1 MLRCS
6 LGVSL
11 RRASALPAPSSTTM
25 TSILSGP
32 LYVSET
38 YVLILLSQRSSVT
51 RKTCSGFRLASG
63 PEIKAGI
70 WAEAEARPAREV
82 WRAGGGVRRRAG

>member
-1 MLRCS
+1 MRLRRRLTKSLCS

-25 TSILSGP
+25 TSILSVP

-38 YVLILLSQRSSVT
+38 YLVR
-51 RKTCSGFRLASG
+51 
-63 PEIKAGI
+63 
-70 WAEAEARPAREV
+70 ARVRV
-82 WRAGGGVRRRAG
+82 RVRVRVGVRVRVSLAVGVALEAIGHVAYRQVLDLG

>member
-1 MLRCS
+1 MLLYS

-38 YVLILLSQRSSVT
+38 YVLIRVSHRSSVT
-51 RKTCSGFRLASG
+51 RKTCRRGLWMR
-63 PEIKAGI
+63 
-70 WAEAEARPAREV
+70 W
-82 WRAGGGVRRRAG
+82 RRRGRRERRGWRRRRWS